1 MLTSQ
6 PHNLPISEPRNRSL
20 HLALIPLGIG
30 LNMSLGTIVSM
41 LKLPIYLDMI
51 GTIVVTI
58 LSGLWAGVLT
68 AALTQLIVS
77 ATINPIYYNF
87 IPTAVAIAMFT
98 HLAAR
103 KGAFQTMR
111 GTILAGI
118 GLGLVSGIVSAPI
131 IVYVFGGVVATGRSV
146 MTAYL
151 LSAGERVLN
160 AVLLTGAAAEPVD
173 KTLQCILSVWCIN
186 SVPQSLLDR
195 FKIGG
200 GQAVQQ
206 AIWTPAQDISHKTSQ
221 SIHPVARGLATVIG
235 IIGVYLA
242 DNVVVLV
249 FVWLAIILPLCM
261 TAGISR
267 KHMRITGMVV
277 LPLCLLL
284 VALWGWIVGAP
295 PDQMP
300 GSNPEGGVQYAL
312 LISLRLAVVGGIF
325 QLGFLSIPQAEL
337 LSTFWHW
344 GIRRDNLIV
353 AIGAFTIF
361 PELKIRAEQI
371 TTARYARGLL
381 PDRRLITRFR
391 QLPYLLRPL
400 LVWSL
405 RAAIQRS
412 ELWDQKRLLDR
423 VGHMRHA
430 YEGSRLRDG
439 AFIGI
444 SLIWLVINLVDI

>member
-1 MLTSQ
+1 MDNAS
-6 PHNLPISEPRNRSL
+6 PHPPTRSL
-20 HLALIPLGIG
+20 RLALIPLGIG

-41 LKLPIYLDMI
+41 LKLPVYLDMI

-68 AALTQLIVS
+68 ATLTQLIVS

-87 IPTAVAIAMFT
+87 IPTAVAIALFT

-103 KGAFQTMR
+103 KGAFRTMW
-111 GTILAGI
+111 GTVLAGI
-118 GLGLVSGIVSAPI
+118 GLGIVSGVVSAPI
-131 IVYVFGGVVATGRSV
+131 IVYVFGGILATGRSV

-151 LSAGERVLN
+151 LSAGDQVLN

-186 SVPQSLLDR
+186 SVPQSLLQR
-195 FKIGG
+195 FKEAGADAVSITQSAWAPAT
-200 GQAVQQ
+200 QASQ
-206 AIWTPAQDISHKTSQ
+206 KTSQ
-221 SIHPVARGLATVIG
+221 SIHPVARGLATLIG
-235 IIGVYLA
+235 IIGVFLA

-249 FVWLAIILPLCM
+249 FVWLAVIVPLCM
-261 TAGISR
+261 TTGISR
-267 KHMRITGMVV
+267 KHMRMNGMVV
-277 LPLCLLL
+277 LPLCLML

-295 PDQMP
+295 PDQAP
-300 GSNPEGGVQYAL
+300 GSNPEAGVQYAL
-312 LISLRLAVVGGIF
+312 LISFRLAVVGGIF
-325 QLGFLSIPQAEL
+325 QLCFLSIPQAEL

-344 GIRRDNLIV
+344 GIRRDHLIV
-353 AIGAFTIF
+353 AIGAFTIW
-361 PELKIRAEQI
+361 PELKLRAEQI
-371 TTARYARGLL
+371 ITARYARGLL

-423 VGHMRHA
+423 VGHIRHA
-430 YEGSRLRDG
+430 YEGSRLSG
-439 AFIGI
+439 AALIGI
-444 SLIWLVINLVDI
+444 SLVWLVINLVEI

>member
-1 MLTSQ
+1 MSESPTGQTS
-6 PHNLPISEPRNRSL
+6 SRSL

-58 LSGLWAGVLT
+58 LSGLWAGLLT
-68 AALTQLIVS
+68 SVLTQLIVS

-87 IPTAVAIAMFT
+87 IPTAVAIALFT
-98 HLAAR
+98 HFAAR
-103 KGAFQTMR
+103 KGAFRSMK
-111 GTILAGI
+111 GTVLAGM
-118 GLGLVSGIVSAPI
+118 GLGIVSGVVSAPI

-173 KTLQCILSVWCIN
+173 KTLQCILAVWCIN
-186 SVPQSLLDR
+186 SVPQSLLQR
-195 FKIGG
+195 FKAG
-200 GQAVQQ
+200 GQAAMQQ
-206 AIWTPAQDISHKTSQ
+206 MTWTPAQDIARRTSQ
-221 SIHPVARGLATVIG
+221 SIHPVARGLAALIG
-235 IIGVYLA
+235 IIGVFLA
-242 DNVVVLV
+242 DDVTTLV
-249 FVWLAIILPLCM
+249 FVWLAVIIPLCM
-261 TAGISR
+261 TAGISGR
-267 KHMRITGMVV
+267 HMRIIGAVV

-284 VALWGWIVGAP
+284 TALWGWIVGAP
-295 PDQMP
+295 PDMPP
-300 GSNPEGGVQYAL
+300 GSDPEAGVQYAL
-312 LISLRLAVVGGIF
+312 LISLRLAVTGGIF
-325 QLGFLSIPQAEL
+325 QLCFLSIPQSEL

-353 AIGAFTIF
+353 AIGAFTIW
-361 PELKIRAEQI
+361 PELKLRAEQI
-371 TTARYARGLL
+371 ITARYARGLL
-381 PDRRLITRFR
+381 PDRRLTTRFR

-423 VGHMRHA
+423 IGHLRHA
-430 YEGSRLRDG
+430 YEGARLRSA
-439 AFIGI
+439 AFVAA
-444 SLIWLVINLVDI
+444 SLAWLVFNLLEM